1 MKIPP
6 KLSLILALS
15 LSAALIQSSNLCQL
29 KSRAEAPPK
38 SEYVPP
44 ATDARPQRLISG
56 GSRGCKDSVNASLT
70 LLVPPS
76 HLPTTSSSHPT
87 FFLHLE
93 NIPTRPLL
101 FTVVEPGIVEPVF
114 EQKLTLKQSGLV
126 PIKLPES
133 SRGLEAGKE
142 YYWTVSIPC
151 NQKRPSQ
158 NAYARAA
165 IKRISLP
172 ARIAEK
178 LISNPD
184 NLEKARIYAQSGIW
198 YDALATSYQAYSQA
212 PPQSPI
218 NAYFWQLLAQ
228 IGLKDLREN

>member
-6 KLSLILALS
+6 KLFLILALS
-15 LSAALIQSSNLCQL
+15 LSAALIQSSNLCEL
-29 KSRAEAPPK
+29 KATTPPP

-44 ATDARPQRLISG
+44 ATDAPPQRLISG
-56 GSRGCKDSVNASLT
+56 GSRGCMEHQRASLT

-87 FFLHLE
+87 FLLHLE
-93 NIPTRPLL
+93 NISTRPLL

-114 EQKLTLKQSGLV
+114 EQKLTLKRAGLV
-126 PIKLPES
+126 PIRLPES

-172 ARIAEK
+172 ARIAQK

-212 PPQSPI
+212 PHQSPI